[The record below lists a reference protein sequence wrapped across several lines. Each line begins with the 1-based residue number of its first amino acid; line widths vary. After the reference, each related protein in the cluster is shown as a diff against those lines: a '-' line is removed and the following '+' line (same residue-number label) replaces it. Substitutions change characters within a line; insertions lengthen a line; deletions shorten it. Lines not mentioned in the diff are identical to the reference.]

1 MKFEYLVV
9 EFENSLSREN
19 LEGELDMCGY
29 ESWELVNVIT
39 EDKFSKF
46 VFKRE
51 LKLEQ

>member
-39 EDKFSKF
+39 EDKFNKF
-46 VFKRE
+46 IFKRE
-51 LKLEQ
+51 LKLEE